1 MNLRTAAVLAL
12 LCLASV
18 GCGAYSGAK
27 DVSRDLLYNEEL
39 QLEGK
44 SELGPLEER
53 MARIVHPV
61 DTRLQSLIEA
71 VRTMEPENGGAPD
84 LTGVVSDFAWVSG
97 AAAVGLEG
105 EVRESRPE
113 NGGALPEF
121 AEVTQ
126 KASEW
131 DDRSLHALYGKSRY
145 GADVVL
151 LKGIYSGGEKTG
163 YLVFSLDFSAMVEDS
178 PRARELIAVS
188 QDNVLWAGSAEKAS
202 QDLAATDWDARL
214 ESGIRGRRS
223 VGARD
228 FMWMARYIG
237 QEPFFY
243 AVEIKGEN

>member
-1 MNLRTAAVLAL
+1 MDLRTAAVLAL
-12 LCLASV
+12 LCLVSV
-18 GCGAYSGAK
+18 GCGAYSEVK
-27 DVSRDLLYNEEL
+27 DVSSDLLWNEEL

-44 SELGPLEER
+44 SELGPLEQR

-61 DTRLQSLIEA
+61 DTRLQSLIEV
-71 VRTMEPENGGAPD
+71 VRTMEPENGGTPD
-84 LTGVVSDFAWVSG
+84 LTGVVSDFAWVNG

-105 EVRESRPE
+105 EVQQSRPE
-113 NGGALPEF
+113 NGDALPDL

-131 DDRSLHALYGKSRY
+131 DDRGLHALYGKSRY

-151 LKGIYSGGEKTG
+151 LKGMHSGGQKTG
-163 YLVFSLDFSAMVEDS
+163 YLVLSLDFAALVQDS
-178 PRARELIAVS
+178 PRAGELVAVS
-188 QDNVLWAGSAEKAS
+188 RDNVLWAGNYPKAS
-202 QDLAATDWDARL
+202 QRLAETDWDARL
-214 ESGIRGRRS
+214 ESGVRGRRR
-223 VGARD
+223 VGDRD